1 MTKCKGIICK
11 PPYHHSQGRA
21 ASTTKG
27 LSKQQGPF
35 ALVMIPR
42 SSSNIDPDNFWLTGI
57 QVENTAA
64 PLYSFNMADSALFTY
79 TIL

>member
-1 MTKCKGIICK
+1 
-11 PPYHHSQGRA
+11 
-21 ASTTKG
+21 
-27 LSKQQGPF
+27 
-35 ALVMIPR
+35 MIAR
-42 SSSNIDPDNFWLTGI
+42 SSSNIDPDNFRLTGI